1 MKIRRQITQ
10 DAEIEVLGVTLL
22 SIEEYRENKDL
33 IPRIDGWWW
42 WLRSPGRIQL
52 LAAYINDGVIHDYG
66 ISVNRDDG
74 AVRPALKIGNPGLMN
89 PGDKFECA
97 GYTWTMLRGNLALC
111 DSSIGE
117 TAFNDKD
124 SNDYETS
131 AVKRY
136 VENWAMEEGILKKK
150 MNRAERIKMLK
161 AMEFIAR
168 NVNDESVFET
178 WLTDGMP
185 DGTIEYGDLTVT
197 DSDYDNFEYDIQD
210 DVFDVYMAEFLLLM
224 RKAYKSGGLHCDG
237 VLSA

>member
-1 MKIRRQITQ
+1 MKIRRKVIQET
-10 DAEIEVLGVTLL
+10 EIEILDVILL
-22 SIEEYRENKDL
+22 SIEEYMENKDL
-33 IPRIDGWWW
+33 IPLIDDWW
-42 WLRSPGRIQL
+42 WLRSPGDYQNF
-52 LAAYINDGVIHDYG
+52 AAYINNDGDVNDCG
-66 ISVNRDDG
+66 SNVNRG
-74 AVRPALKIGNPGLMN
+74 GNAVRPALKIGNPESLN
-89 PGDKFECA
+89 PGEKFQCA
-97 GYTWTMLRGNLALC
+97 GYLWTMLRGNLALC

-117 TAFNDKD
+117 TAFSNKD

-136 VENWAMEEGILKKK
+136 VEKWAMQEEILKKK

-185 DGTIEYGDLTVT
+185 DGAIEYGDLTVT
-197 DSDYDNFEYDIQD
+197 DSDYSNFEYDIQD
-210 DVFDVYMAEFLLLM
+210 DVFDIYMAEFLLLM
-224 RKAYKSGGLHCDG
+224 KKAYKSGGLCCDG